1 MVLRLTELMIVDGPH
16 CMSQVGVT
24 SLSMFPD
31 NISVLVS
38 AGQEEVVQ
46 ELVGAGADINR
57 KNDKGIAP
65 LFVFQFLS
73 VSAPYMLYGTLG
85 TMRPP
90 SHVLRSEPCPTFP
103 GDHTHFLTV

>member
-1 MVLRLTELMIVDGPH
+1 
-16 CMSQVGVT
+16 
-24 SLSMFPD
+24 
-31 NISVLVS
+31 
-38 AGQEEVVQ
+38 VVQ
-46 ELVGAGADINR
+46 ELVGAGADTNR

-73 VSAPYMLYGTLG
+73 VSAHYRPYMLFGTLG

-103 GDHTHFLTV
+103 DDHTHFLVDRSRFDIARC